1 MSSRTKVRERAAIFG
16 AAACVLAACSVDTS
30 DIHFRPD
37 IEFDPENIGG
47 VLNKAGSKGKAGSAS
62 VSEGGEDTAGS
73 DTGGMPAGGSPSAG
87 APGGGAGN
95 IAGSNGTAGMGGMPP
110 VTGYPCSE
118 RVKAEPLIA
127 DFSSITMPMQT
138 WMDSTNRITFGLYA
152 FPPNSSPA
160 MTIIEGALVVETE
173 VNQPSGAGIWF
184 APCVDASA
192 FTQLQFT
199 VSGSRDATQP
209 LVLRVGVG
217 INDTKMID
225 PMNRTGNC
233 KPPAGVND
241 PGYCRPPVTELT
253 TQALAPPGQSISVKF
268 ADLRNGSPIATLD
281 PSALT
286 QLAYVEWGFIYLNGQ
301 SAYDAKMTIDNV
313 GFK

>member
-37 IEFDPENIGG
+37 REFDPENIGG
-47 VLNKAGSKGKAGSAS
+47 VRNEAGSKGKAGSDTAA
-62 VSEGGEDTAGS
+62 EGGEDTGGS

-95 IAGSNGTAGMGGMPP
+95 IAGNNGTAGAGGMPP
-110 VTGYPCSE
+110 VTGYPCAD
-118 RVKAEPLIA
+118 RVQPSALIA
-127 DFSSITMPMQT
+127 DFASITTPMQT
-138 WMDSTNRITFGLYA
+138 WQDPTNRITFGLYA
-152 FPPNSSPA
+152 FPPNSPPA
-160 MTIIEGALVVETE
+160 MTIIDSALVVEAK
-173 VNQPSGAGIWF
+173 VSQPLGAGIWF

-192 FTQLQFT
+192 FSQLLFT
-199 VSGSRDATQP
+199 VSGVRDGTEQ
-209 LVLRVGVG
+209 LLLRVGVG
-217 INDTKMID
+217 TNDSKMID

-241 PGYCRPPVTELT
+241 PGYCRPPVTEVMV
-253 TQALAPPGQSISVKF
+253 QAVAPPGQSISVKF
-268 ADLRNGSPIATLD
+268 ADLRNGSPLATLD
-281 PSALT
+281 MSALT

-301 SAYDAKMTIDNV
+301 PAYDAKVTIDDV